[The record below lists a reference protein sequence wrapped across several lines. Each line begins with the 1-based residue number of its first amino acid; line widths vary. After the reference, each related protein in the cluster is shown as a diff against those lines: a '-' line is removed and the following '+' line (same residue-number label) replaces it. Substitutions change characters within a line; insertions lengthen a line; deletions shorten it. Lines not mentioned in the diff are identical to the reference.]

1 LVKANR
7 RKTPKRRVKAR
18 RKAKPSPRRLLWRV
32 GLLVMALGLCF
43 VAYNLLWPPVGRL
56 AERNPRTSA
65 FMQAQKER
73 WEEQGSSRELK
84 WRFVPLTRISP
95 YLQQAV
101 LIAEDD
107 KFYSHD
113 GFDYDMI
120 GQAVERNLEAGRIRF
135 GASTITQQLAKNLYL
150 TPSRNPLRKLSEAII
165 TWRLEQSLSKPR
177 ILELYLN
184 LVEWGPGVYGAEA
197 AARHHFG
204 VAAADLS
211 PQQAARLAAV
221 LPNPDEWNPKAGHG
235 YVAQRWKKIHR
246 VMQKRGYGHIWR

>member
-1 LVKANR
+1 
-7 RKTPKRRVKAR
+7 
-18 RKAKPSPRRLLWRV
+18 
-32 GLLVMALGLCF
+32 MALGLCF

-56 AERNPRTSA
+56 AERNPKTTA
-65 FMQAQKER
+65 FMQAQQER
-73 WEEQGSSRELK
+73 WSEQGLSRKLK
-84 WRFVPLTRISP
+84 WRCVPIARISP

-150 TPSRNPLRKLSEAII
+150 TPSRNPLRKLREAII
-165 TWRLEQSLSKPR
+165 TWRLEQSLAKQR

-184 LVEWGPGVYGAEA
+184 VVEWGPGVFGAEA
-197 AARHHFG
+197 AARYHFG
-204 VAAADLS
+204 LAAADLS
-211 PQQAARLAAV
+211 PQQAARLAAI
-221 LPNPDEWNPKAGHG
+221 LPNPDGWDPKAGRG
-235 YVAQRWKKIHR
+235 YVAKRWKQIHR
-246 VMQKRGYGHIWR
+246 VMQKRGYGNIWR